1 MKSVPI
7 TIYSSILLINMHY
20 KVSMQFSCHANSY
33 AVDKKSAV
41 ITIKDNSQI
50 ILFQFSQRCGT
61 WPQRTATEH
70 SLNCS
75 DYLHCPG
82 DRIFVLAFYGREKDR
97 KIKEKEWKKQKKK
110 QRKKEKEKEEL
121 YIRFIYFL
129 EQFIV
134 SAVVDIK
141 DRARAPLR
149 LHLLFW
155 VQDQPTAPI
164 TCEK

>member
-1 MKSVPI
+1 MKSVPV

-33 AVDKKSAV
+33 AEDKKSAV

-110 QRKKEKEKEEL
+110 TKKKRKRKRRIKYQMYLFSRVVYSICTCRHKGQSQGSSQTPPP
-121 YIRFIYFL
+121 FL
-129 EQFIV
+129 GTRPAY
-134 SAVVDIK
+134 SSY
-141 DRARAPLR
+141 
-149 LHLLFW
+149 HL
-155 VQDQPTAPI
+155 
-164 TCEK
+164 